1 MFSLGVTQRTC
12 LIEVNMFFIKMV
24 EDMPPLKYQTV
35 CFPLVNTKQYVS
47 YRITKLCFHLANTK
61 QYVFY
66 RKTKDAKD
74 MLTITSQNYVSSWKS
89 YRITLL

>member
-1 MFSLGVTQRTC
+1 MEYQRKRCFLLNTKQQYVFSRQAEMF
-12 LIEVNMFFIKMV
+12 
-24 EDMPPLKYQTV
+24 PLKYKTAV
-35 CFPLVNTKQYVS
+35 CFLSANTKQYVS

-74 MLTITSQNYVSSWKS
+74 MLPITSQNYVSSWKS